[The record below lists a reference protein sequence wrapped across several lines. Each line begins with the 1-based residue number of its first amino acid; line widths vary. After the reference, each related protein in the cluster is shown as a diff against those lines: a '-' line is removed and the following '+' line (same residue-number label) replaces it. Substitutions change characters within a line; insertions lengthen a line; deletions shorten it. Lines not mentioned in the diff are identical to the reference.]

1 MDKAAQNQANN
12 AAESSTAPNTS
23 GSASEADNPADA
35 SVRPETAA
43 SEGAAQNITQSDSA
57 QSENDKP
64 ESAKQGSTAAE
75 ASPAV
80 TSATTSPA
88 EPSPA
93 ASTPAGATA
102 LHVDAMRLDS
112 THSVYSTDLDPDDDY
127 EEVVEE
133 YATTDAPDGTHREER
148 RITRTTHHPRG
159 KQGDPKADPQK
170 AGSQKA
176 GTQKAGTPG
185 GPDGAAEIIDVGEPE
200 THTTTI
206 RTVTRTVT
214 DPPRRAPRTRL
225 FRTLS
230 KYRGEKNLAAWEER
244 SSRPMF
250 VASVLYLLA
259 FAAPIMSTRIQ
270 EPYDAY
276 LNIIQMILWGLFA
289 ADYCIRLYLA
299 PRRLYFITHN
309 LMNLAIVLLPAWRI
323 VSFLAMIHLTTNR
336 QYKRLSELAVKL
348 FGYTAIFIIMFALAI
363 YSVESSEPGAMI
375 RDLPTAYWWTF
386 TTLATVGYGDVYPI
400 TGIGRVIAVVVMLY
414 GVGMVAVATGAL
426 ASWIIEKIGGREE
439 QEYPATKADVD
450 DLRQEIS
457 ELRALLAREYARREA
472 HDYTLREVVDEEGVH
487 PVPSEAEAARR
498 AGFSTASGFSAA
510 GFAAAG
516 FTAPAAPGAA
526 AAASAEATSN
536 AAQGA
541 ARAGEPAD
549 SSASHEVAVRE
560 QEPVALLEETRQTF
574 TIIREKFSLRSRK
587 Q

>member
-12 AAESSTAPNTS
+12 AAESSTVPNTS

-80 TSATTSPA
+80 TSAATSPA
-88 EPSPA
+88 ESSPA

-102 LHVDAMRLDS
+102 LHVDAMRLDNS
-112 THSVYSTDLDPDDDY
+112 RAVYSNDLNPDDDY

-148 RITRTTHHPRG
+148 RITRTTHHPHG
-159 KQGDPKADPQK
+159 KGD
-170 AGSQKA
+170 QKA
-176 GTQKAGTPG
+176 GTQGN
-185 GPDGAAEIIDVGEPE
+185 PDGDAEIIDVGEPE

-270 EPYDAY
+270 EPYDGY

-289 ADYCIRLYLA
+289 ADYCVRLYLA

-323 VSFLAMIHLTTNR
+323 VSFLAMIHLTANR
-336 QYKRLSELAVKL
+336 QYKRLSELGMKL

-472 HDYTLREVVDEEGVH
+472 HDYTLREVVDEDGVH

-498 AGFSTASGFSAA
+498 AGFNSAGFGAASGFSAA

-516 FTAPAAPGAA
+516 FTAPGTAGAPGAPGTPGAA

-536 AAQGA
+536 TAPGA

-549 SSASHEVAVRE
+549 SSTSHEVAVRE

-587 Q
+587 

>member
-23 GSASEADNPADA
+23 GSASEAHNPAGA

-43 SEGAAQNITQSDSA
+43 SEGVAQNITQSDSA

-80 TSATTSPA
+80 TSAATSPA

-112 THSVYSTDLDPDDDY
+112 SRAVYSTDLDPDDDY

-148 RITRTTHHPRG
+148 RITRTTHHPHG
-159 KQGDPKADPQK
+159 KQGDQK
-170 AGSQKA
+170 GSQ
-176 GTQKAGTPG
+176 GSS
-185 GPDGAAEIIDVGEPE
+185 DGAPEIIDAGEPE

-244 SSRPMF
+244 SSTPMF

-472 HDYTLREVVDEEGVH
+472 HDYTLREVVDEDGVH
-487 PVPSEAEAARR
+487 PVPSEAEAARHTGFGT
-498 AGFSTASGFSAA
+498 AGFSAT
-510 GFAAAG
+510 GFAA
-516 FTAPAAPGAA
+516 PS
-526 AAASAEATSN
+526 ASADAPN
-536 AAQGA
+536 AVPT
-541 ARAGEPAD
+541 EESAD

>member
-1 MDKAAQNQANN
+1 MDKAAQNQAENTVKN
-12 AAESSTAPNTS
+12 GTAPNTS
-23 GSASEADNPADA
+23 EGNTSGNISGDNPAGA
-35 SVRPETAA
+35 SVRPETTASETAPAAA
-43 SEGAAQNITQSDSA
+43 S
-57 QSENDKP
+57 P
-64 ESAKQGSTAAE
+64 AE
-75 ASPAV
+75 AS
-80 TSATTSPA
+80 SAAASPA
-88 EPSPA
+88 ES
-93 ASTPAGATA
+93 TA
-102 LHVDAMRLDS
+102 LHVDAVQIDSARLDS

-148 RITRTTHHPRG
+148 RITRTTHHPHG
-159 KQGDPKADPQK
+159 KGDQK
-170 AGSQKA
+170 AGSQKT
-176 GTQKAGTPG
+176 GTQGN
-185 GPDGAAEIIDVGEPE
+185 PDGAAEIIDVGEPE

-270 EPYDAY
+270 EPYDGY

-323 VSFLAMIHLTTNR
+323 VSFLAMIYMTANR
-336 QYKRLSELAVKL
+336 QYKRLSELAMKL

-363 YSVESSEPGAMI
+363 YSVESSESGAMI

-386 TTLATVGYGDVYPI
+386 TTLATVGYGDVYPV

-472 HDYTLREVVDEEGVH
+472 HDYTLREVVDEDGVH

-498 AGFSTASGFSAA
+498 TGFGATGFSAA

-516 FTAPAAPGAA
+516 FTAPGAAEPASAAPAA
-526 AAASAEATSN
+526 SAAASNTVP
-536 AAQGA
+536 GA

>member
-1 MDKAAQNQANN
+1 MDKVEQNQAENTVKN
-12 AAESSTAPNTS
+12 GTAPNTS
-23 GSASEADNPADA
+23 AGNTLGNISGNSPAGA
-35 SVRPETAA
+35 SVRPETTASGTTASETAPAAA
-43 SEGAAQNITQSDSA
+43 SPAAAS
-57 QSENDKP
+57 P
-64 ESAKQGSTAAE
+64 AE
-75 ASPAV
+75 ASPA
-80 TSATTSPA
+80 AASPA
-88 EPSPA
+88 ES
-93 ASTPAGATA
+93 TA
-102 LHVDAMRLDS
+102 LHVDAVQIDSARLDNS
-112 THSVYSTDLDPDDDY
+112 HAVYSTDLDPDDDY

-159 KQGDPKADPQK
+159 KQGDPKVDP
-170 AGSQKA
+170 QKA
-176 GTQKAGTPG
+176 GTQKAGSQKASTQG
-185 GPDGAAEIIDVGEPE
+185 NPDGSAEIIDAGEPE

-230 KYRGEKNLAAWEER
+230 KYRGEKNLAEWEER
-244 SSRPMF
+244 SSTPMF

-270 EPYDAY
+270 EPYDGY

-386 TTLATVGYGDVYPI
+386 TTLATVGYGDVYPV

-472 HDYTLREVVDEEGVH
+472 HDYTLREVVDEDGVH
-487 PVPSEAEAARR
+487 PIPSEAEAARR
-498 AGFSTASGFSAA
+498 AGFG
-510 GFAAAG
+510 AAG
-516 FTAPAAPGAA
+516 FTAPGAA
-526 AAASAEATSN
+526 EPASAAAQKASAEATSN
-536 AAQGA
+536 TAPGA
-541 ARAGEPAD
+541 APSAVQAGEPAD
-549 SSASHEVAVRE
+549 SSTSHEVVVRE
-560 QEPVALLEETRQTF
+560 QEPIALLEETRQTF
-574 TIIREKFSLRSRK
+574 TIIREKFALRSRK
-587 Q
+587 

>member
-23 GSASEADNPADA
+23 GSASEADNPAGA

-43 SEGAAQNITQSDSA
+43 SEGVAQNITQSDSA

-80 TSATTSPA
+80 TSAATSPA

-112 THSVYSTDLDPDDDY
+112 SRAVYSTDLDPDDDY

-148 RITRTTHHPRG
+148 RITRTTHHPHG
-159 KQGDPKADPQK
+159 KQGDQK
-170 AGSQKA
+170 GSQ
-176 GTQKAGTPG
+176 GSS
-185 GPDGAAEIIDVGEPE
+185 DGAPEIIDAGEPE

-244 SSRPMF
+244 SSTPMF

-323 VSFLAMIHLTTNR
+323 VSFLSMIYMTANR

-472 HDYTLREVVDEEGVH
+472 HDYTLREVVDEDGVH
-487 PVPSEAEAARR
+487 PVPSEAEAARHTGFGT
-498 AGFSTASGFSAA
+498 AGFSAT
-510 GFAAAG
+510 GFAA
-516 FTAPAAPGAA
+516 PS
-526 AAASAEATSN
+526 ASADAPN
-536 AAQGA
+536 AVPT
-541 ARAGEPAD
+541 EESAD

>member
-1 MDKAAQNQANN
+1 MDKAEQNQAEN
-12 AAESSTAPNTS
+12 AVKNGTAPNTS
-23 GSASEADNPADA
+23 AGNTSGNISGNSPAGA

-43 SEGAAQNITQSDSA
+43 SEPAAS
-57 QSENDKP
+57 K
-64 ESAKQGSTAAE
+64 TAPAE
-75 ASPAV
+75 ASPA
-80 TSATTSPA
+80 AAGPAEANPAATSPA
-88 EPSPA
+88 A
-93 ASTPAGATA
+93 ASSAAASSAESTA
-102 LHVDAMRLDS
+102 LHVDAVQIDSARLDS
-112 THSVYSTDLDPDDDY
+112 AHSVYSTDLDPDDDY

-159 KQGDPKADPQK
+159 KGDPKAGAPK
-170 AGSQKA
+170 TGSQKA
-176 GTQKAGTPG
+176 GTQDN
-185 GPDGAAEIIDVGEPE
+185 PDGAAEIIDAGEPE

-244 SSRPMF
+244 SSTPMF

-270 EPYDAY
+270 EPYDGY

-386 TTLATVGYGDVYPI
+386 TTLATVGYGDVYPV

-472 HDYTLREVVDEEGVH
+472 HDYTLREVVDEDGVH
-487 PVPSEAEAARR
+487 PIPSEAEAARR
-498 AGFSTASGFSAA
+498 ADFG
-510 GFAAAG
+510 AAG
-516 FTAPAAPGAA
+516 FTAPGAA
-526 AAASAEATSN
+526 EPASAAASNTAP
-536 AAQGA
+536 GA

-549 SSASHEVAVRE
+549 SSTSHEVVVRE
-560 QEPVALLEETRQTF
+560 QEPIALLEETRQTF
-574 TIIREKFSLRSRK
+574 TIIREKFALRSRK

>member
-1 MDKAAQNQANN
+1 MDKAEQNQANN
-12 AAESSTAPNTS
+12 TAENNTTPKKSAESAPT
-23 GSASEADNPADA
+23 GGA
-35 SVRPETAA
+35 SVRPEAAA
-43 SEGAAQNITQSDSA
+43 SETPAQNSA
-57 QSENDKP
+57 QQDST
-64 ESAKQGSTAAE
+64 KQGSAAAE
-75 ASPAV
+75 
-80 TSATTSPA
+80 TT
-88 EPSPA
+88 PA

-112 THSVYSTDLDPDDDY
+112 SRAVYSTDLDPDDDY

-148 RITRTTHHPRG
+148 RITRTTHHPHG
-159 KQGDPKADPQK
+159 KQGDQK
-170 AGSQKA
+170 GSQ
-176 GTQKAGTPG
+176 GSS
-185 GPDGAAEIIDVGEPE
+185 DGAPEIIDAGEPE

-244 SSRPMF
+244 SSTPMF

-472 HDYTLREVVDEEGVH
+472 HDYTLREVVDEDGVH

-498 AGFSTASGFSAA
+498 AGFSAGGFGVTGFSAA
-510 GFAAAG
+510 GFAAPGASAD
-516 FTAPAAPGAA
+516 APNAAPTEE
-526 AAASAEATSN
+526 S
-536 AAQGA
+536 
-541 ARAGEPAD
+541 AD
-549 SSASHEVAVRE
+549 SSTPHEVAVRE

>member
-1 MDKAAQNQANN
+1 MDKAEQNQAENTVKN
-12 AAESSTAPNTS
+12 GTAPNASAGNTAGNTS
-23 GSASEADNPADA
+23 DNTSRNTP
-35 SVRPETAA
+35 SNTAA
-43 SEGAAQNITQSDSA
+43 N
-57 QSENDKP
+57 
-64 ESAKQGSTAAE
+64 
-75 ASPAV
+75 SPV
-80 TSATTSPA
+80 NSPA
-88 EPSPA
+88 ESASAEA
-93 ASTPAGATA
+93 AAPGMEAVQ
-102 LHVDAMRLDS
+102 VDAVQIDSAHLDS
-112 THSVYSTDLDPDDDY
+112 THSVYSTDLGPDDDY

-148 RITRTTHHPRG
+148 RITRTTHHPHG
-159 KQGDPKADPQK
+159 KGDPKA
-170 AGSQKA
+170 
-176 GTQKAGTPG
+176 GTQGN
-185 GPDGAAEIIDVGEPE
+185 PDGAAEIIDAGEPE

-270 EPYDAY
+270 EPYDGY
-276 LNIIQMILWGLFA
+276 LNIIQLILWGLFA

-450 DLRQEIS
+450 DLHQEIS

-472 HDYTLREVVDEEGVH
+472 RDYTLREVVDEDGVH

-516 FTAPAAPGAA
+516 FTAPGAPGTSGAT

-536 AAQGA
+536 TAQGA

-549 SSASHEVAVRE
+549 SSTSHEVAVRE
-560 QEPVALLEETRQTF
+560 QEPVALLEETR
-574 TIIREKFSLRSRK
+574 
-587 Q
+587 

>member
-1 MDKAAQNQANN
+1 MDKAEQNQAENTVKN
-12 AAESSTAPNTS
+12 GTAPNTS
-23 GSASEADNPADA
+23 AGNTSGNNAAGA
-35 SVRPETAA
+35 SVRPETTASGTTASETAPAAA
-43 SEGAAQNITQSDSA
+43 S
-57 QSENDKP
+57 P
-64 ESAKQGSTAAE
+64 AE
-75 ASPAV
+75 ASPAEAS
-80 TSATTSPA
+80 SATASPA
-88 EPSPA
+88 EP
-93 ASTPAGATA
+93 TA
-102 LHVDAMRLDS
+102 LHVDAVQIDSARLDS
-112 THSVYSTDLDPDDDY
+112 AHAVYSTDLDPDDDY

-159 KQGDPKADPQK
+159 KGDQK
-170 AGSQKA
+170 TGAPNAGALKTGARKTGSPKA
-176 GTQKAGTPG
+176 GTQGN
-185 GPDGAAEIIDVGEPE
+185 PDDAAEIIDAGEPE

-230 KYRGEKNLAAWEER
+230 KYRGEKNLAEWEER
-244 SSRPMF
+244 SSTPMF

-270 EPYDAY
+270 EPYDGY

-363 YSVESSEPGAMI
+363 YSVESSEQGAMI

-487 PVPSEAEAARR
+487 PVPSEAEAAR
-498 AGFSTASGFSAA
+498 ST
-510 GFAAAG
+510 GFAATESGSATSTG
-516 FTAPAAPGAA
+516 ASRAARDDDSGE
-526 AAASAEATSN
+526 ASA
-536 AAQGA
+536 
-541 ARAGEPAD
+541 
-549 SSASHEVAVRE
+549 SSTSHEVAVRE

-574 TIIREKFSLRSRK
+574 TSIREKFSLRSRK

>member
-1 MDKAAQNQANN
+1 MDKAEQNQAENTVKN
-12 AAESSTAPNTS
+12 GTAPNTS
-23 GSASEADNPADA
+23 AGNSPANSAVGA
-35 SVRPETAA
+35 SARPETTA
-43 SEGAAQNITQSDSA
+43 SE
-57 QSENDKP
+57 
-64 ESAKQGSTAAE
+64 TAPAE
-75 ASPAV
+75 ASPAEA
-80 TSATTSPA
+80 SPAAASPA
-88 EPSPA
+88 E
-93 ASTPAGATA
+93 ATA
-102 LHVDAMRLDS
+102 LHVDAVQIDSARLDS
-112 THSVYSTDLDPDDDY
+112 AHSVYSTDLDPDDDY

-159 KQGDPKADPQK
+159 KGDQK
-170 AGSQKA
+170 AGTPNTGAPKMGTPKTGSQKA
-176 GTQKAGTPG
+176 GTQGN
-185 GPDGAAEIIDVGEPE
+185 PDDTAEIIDAIIDSGEPE

-244 SSRPMF
+244 SSTPMF

-270 EPYDAY
+270 EPYDGY

-323 VSFLAMIHLTTNR
+323 VSFLAMIHLTANR

-386 TTLATVGYGDVYPI
+386 TTLATVGYGDVYPV

-472 HDYTLREVVDEEGVH
+472 HDYTLREVVDEDGVH
-487 PVPSEAEAARR
+487 PIPSEAEAARR
-498 AGFSTASGFSAA
+498 AGFGAAEPASAA
-510 GFAAAG
+510 ASN
-516 FTAPAAPGAA
+516 TAPGAA
-526 AAASAEATSN
+526 PSAV
-536 AAQGA
+536 Q
-541 ARAGEPAD
+541 AGEPAD
-549 SSASHEVAVRE
+549 SSTSHEVAVRE
-560 QEPVALLEETRQTF
+560 QEPIALLEETRQTF
-574 TIIREKFSLRSRK
+574 TIIREKFALRSRK
-587 Q
+587 

>member
-1 MDKAAQNQANN
+1 MDKAEQNQAENTVKN
-12 AAESSTAPNTS
+12 GTAPNTS
-23 GSASEADNPADA
+23 EGNTSGNISGDNPAGA
-35 SVRPETAA
+35 SVRPETTASETAPAAA
-43 SEGAAQNITQSDSA
+43 S
-57 QSENDKP
+57 P
-64 ESAKQGSTAAE
+64 AE
-75 ASPAV
+75 AS
-80 TSATTSPA
+80 SAAASPA
-88 EPSPA
+88 ES
-93 ASTPAGATA
+93 TA
-102 LHVDAMRLDS
+102 LHVDAVQIDSARLDS

-148 RITRTTHHPRG
+148 RITRTTHHPHG
-159 KQGDPKADPQK
+159 KGD
-170 AGSQKA
+170 QKA
-176 GTQKAGTPG
+176 GTQKAGSPG

-230 KYRGEKNLAAWEER
+230 KYRGEKTLAAWEER
-244 SSRPMF
+244 SSTPMF

-276 LNIIQMILWGLFA
+276 LNIIQLILWGLFA

-472 HDYTLREVVDEEGVH
+472 RDYTLREVVDEDGVH

-498 AGFSTASGFSAA
+498 DGFGTAGFSAT

-516 FTAPAAPGAA
+516 FTAPGTSGAA

-536 AAQGA
+536 TVQGA

-587 Q
+587 

>member
-1 MDKAAQNQANN
+1 MEKAEQNQAENTVKN
-12 AAESSTAPNTS
+12 GTEPNTS
-23 GSASEADNPADA
+23 AGNAVKAGYTQSAPAESGAAKTGPAKTSATKTNAGVASPADA
-35 SVRPETAA
+35 SP
-43 SEGAAQNITQSDSA
+43 
-57 QSENDKP
+57 
-64 ESAKQGSTAAE
+64 AE
-75 ASPAV
+75 AN
-80 TSATTSPA
+80 
-88 EPSPA
+88 PA
-93 ASTPAGATA
+93 ADNSVADTVQ
-102 LHVDAMRLDS
+102 VDAMRLDS
-112 THSVYSTDLDPDDDY
+112 AHAVYSTDLDPDDDY

-133 YATTDAPDGTHREER
+133 YATTDEPDGTHREER

-159 KQGDPKADPQK
+159 KGDQK
-170 AGSQKA
+170 AGAQGS
-176 GTQKAGTPG
+176 
-185 GPDGAAEIIDVGEPE
+185 PDGAAEMIDAIIDAGEPE

-244 SSRPMF
+244 TSKPMF

-270 EPYDAY
+270 EPYDGY

-386 TTLATVGYGDVYPI
+386 TTLATVGYGDVYPV

-472 HDYTLREVVDEEGVH
+472 HDYTLREVVDEDGVH
-487 PVPSEAEAARR
+487 PVPSEAEAAHR
-498 AGFSTASGFSAA
+498 AGFSS
-510 GFAAAG
+510 AG
-516 FTAPAAPGAA
+516 FTAPGAAGAATSAAASDGAPGAA
-526 AAASAEATSN
+526 
-536 AAQGA
+536 Q
-541 ARAGEPAD
+541 AGEPAD
-549 SSASHEVAVRE
+549 SATSHEVVVRE

-574 TIIREKFSLRSRK
+574 TIIREKFALRSRK
-587 Q
+587 

>member
-1 MDKAAQNQANN
+1 MDKAEQNQADNTAAN
-12 AAESSTAPNTS
+12 STTPNKSSSPTGDTSVHAESAASET
-23 GSASEADNPADA
+23 SASEA
-35 SVRPETAA
+35 AA
-43 SEGAAQNITQSDSA
+43 ENAVKAGYTQSA
-57 QSENDKP
+57 PAET
-64 ESAKQGSTAAE
+64 STGVASHSE
-75 ASPAV
+75 ASPA
-80 TSATTSPA
+80 
-88 EPSPA
+88 A
-93 ASTPAGATA
+93 ANTVQ
-102 LHVDAMRLDS
+102 VDAMRLDS
-112 THSVYSTDLDPDDDY
+112 SRAVYSTDLDPDDDY

-159 KQGDPKADPQK
+159 KQGDQK
-170 AGSQKA
+170 
-176 GTQKAGTPG
+176 GTQGS
-185 GPDGAAEIIDVGEPE
+185 PDGAPEIIDAGEPE

-230 KYRGEKNLAAWEER
+230 KYRGEKNLAEWEDR
-244 SSRPMF
+244 TSTPMF

-270 EPYDAY
+270 EPYDGY
-276 LNIIQMILWGLFA
+276 LNIIQLILWGLFA
-289 ADYCIRLYLA
+289 ADYCVRLYLA

-323 VSFLAMIHLTTNR
+323 VSFLAMIHLTANR
-336 QYKRLSELAVKL
+336 QYKRLSELGMKL
-348 FGYTAIFIIMFALAI
+348 FGYTAIFIIMFALSI

-375 RDLPTAYWWTF
+375 RDLPTAYWWMF
-386 TTLATVGYGDVYPI
+386 TTLATVGYGDVYPV
-400 TGIGRVIAVVVMLY
+400 TGIGRVIAVIVMLY
-414 GVGMVAVATGAL
+414 GGGLVAVATGAL
-426 ASWIIEKIGGREE
+426 ASWIIEKFGGREE

-472 HDYTLREVVDEEGVH
+472 RDYTLREVVDEDGVH
-487 PVPSEAEAARR
+487 PVPSDAEAARR
-498 AGFSTASGFSAA
+498 AGFS
-510 GFAAAG
+510 AAAG
-516 FTAPAAPGAA
+516 FTAPGTPGAPGAA
-526 AAASAEATSN
+526 AAASAEATPN
-536 AAQGA
+536 TAPGA

>member
-1 MDKAAQNQANN
+1 MDKAAQNQAENTVKN
-12 AAESSTAPNTS
+12 GTAPNTS
-23 GSASEADNPADA
+23 EGNTSGNISGDNPAGA
-35 SVRPETAA
+35 SVRPETTA
-43 SEGAAQNITQSDSA
+43 SETAPAA
-57 QSENDKP
+57 
-64 ESAKQGSTAAE
+64 
-75 ASPAV
+75 ASPAE
-80 TSATTSPA
+80 S
-88 EPSPA
+88 
-93 ASTPAGATA
+93 TA
-102 LHVDAMRLDS
+102 LHVDAVQIDSARLDS
-112 THSVYSTDLDPDDDY
+112 THAVYSTDLDPDDDY

-148 RITRTTHHPRG
+148 RITRTTHHPHG
-159 KQGDPKADPQK
+159 KGD
-170 AGSQKA
+170 QKA
-176 GTQKAGTPG
+176 GTQKAGSPG
-185 GPDGAAEIIDVGEPE
+185 GPDGDAEIIDAGEPE

-270 EPYDAY
+270 EPYDGY
-276 LNIIQMILWGLFA
+276 LNILQLILWGLFA

-323 VSFLAMIHLTTNR
+323 VSFLAMIYMTANR

-375 RDLPTAYWWTF
+375 RDLPTAYWWMF

-472 HDYTLREVVDEEGVH
+472 HDYTLREVVDEDGVH

-498 AGFSTASGFSAA
+498 TGFGTAGFSAT

-516 FTAPAAPGAA
+516 FTAPGTAGAPGAPGTPGAA

-536 AAQGA
+536 TAQGA

-587 Q
+587 

>member
-1 MDKAAQNQANN
+1 MDKAAQNQAENTVKN
-12 AAESSTAPNTS
+12 GTAPNTS
-23 GSASEADNPADA
+23 EGNTSGNISGDNPAGA
-35 SVRPETAA
+35 SVRPETTASETAPAAA
-43 SEGAAQNITQSDSA
+43 S
-57 QSENDKP
+57 P
-64 ESAKQGSTAAE
+64 AE
-75 ASPAV
+75 AS
-80 TSATTSPA
+80 SAAASPA
-88 EPSPA
+88 ES
-93 ASTPAGATA
+93 TA
-102 LHVDAMRLDS
+102 LHVDAVQIDSARLDS

-148 RITRTTHHPRG
+148 RITRTTHHPHG
-159 KQGDPKADPQK
+159 KQGD
-170 AGSQKA
+170 QKA
-176 GTQKAGTPG
+176 GTQSN
-185 GPDGAAEIIDVGEPE
+185 PDGAAEIIDAGEPE

-270 EPYDAY
+270 EPYDGY
-276 LNIIQMILWGLFA
+276 LNILQLILWGLFA

-323 VSFLAMIHLTTNR
+323 VSFLAMIYMTANR

-472 HDYTLREVVDEEGVH
+472 HDYTLREVVDEDGVH
-487 PVPSEAEAARR
+487 PIPSEAEAARR
-498 AGFSTASGFSAA
+498 TGFGTAGFSAT

-541 ARAGEPAD
+541 ARAGEPAE

>member
-1 MDKAAQNQANN
+1 MDKAEQNQAENTVKN
-12 AAESSTAPNTS
+12 GTAPNTS
-23 GSASEADNPADA
+23 EGNTSGNISGDNPAGA
-35 SVRPETAA
+35 SVRPETTASETAPAAA
-43 SEGAAQNITQSDSA
+43 S
-57 QSENDKP
+57 P
-64 ESAKQGSTAAE
+64 AE
-75 ASPAV
+75 AS
-80 TSATTSPA
+80 SAAASPA
-88 EPSPA
+88 ES
-93 ASTPAGATA
+93 TA
-102 LHVDAMRLDS
+102 LHVDAVQIDSARLDS

-148 RITRTTHHPRG
+148 RITRTTHHPHG
-159 KQGDPKADPQK
+159 KGDPKA
-170 AGSQKA
+170 
-176 GTQKAGTPG
+176 GTRKAGTPG

-270 EPYDAY
+270 EPYDGY
-276 LNIIQMILWGLFA
+276 LNILQLILWGLFA

-323 VSFLAMIHLTTNR
+323 VSFLAMIYMTANR

-386 TTLATVGYGDVYPI
+386 TTLATVGYGDVYPV

-472 HDYTLREVVDEEGVH
+472 HDYTLREVVDEDGVH

-498 AGFSTASGFSAA
+498 TGFNSAGFTAAASGFSAA

-516 FTAPAAPGAA
+516 FTAPGAAGTPGVA

-536 AAQGA
+536 TAPGA

-549 SSASHEVAVRE
+549 SSVSHEVAVRE

>member
-1 MDKAAQNQANN
+1 MDKVEQNQAENTVKN
-12 AAESSTAPNTS
+12 GTAPNTS
-23 GSASEADNPADA
+23 AGNISGNSPAGA
-35 SVRPETAA
+35 SVRPETTA
-43 SEGAAQNITQSDSA
+43 SG
-57 QSENDKP
+57 
-64 ESAKQGSTAAE
+64 TAPAE
-75 ASPAV
+75 ASPA
-80 TSATTSPA
+80 AASPA
-88 EPSPA
+88 E
-93 ASTPAGATA
+93 ATA
-102 LHVDAMRLDS
+102 LHVDAVQIDSARLDS
-112 THSVYSTDLDPDDDY
+112 AHSVYSTDLDPDDDY

-159 KQGDPKADPQK
+159 KSDQK
-170 AGSQKA
+170 AGTPNTGSQKA
-176 GTQKAGTPG
+176 GTQGN
-185 GPDGAAEIIDVGEPE
+185 PDDAAEMIDAGEPE

-244 SSRPMF
+244 SSTPMF

-270 EPYDAY
+270 EPYDGY

-472 HDYTLREVVDEEGVH
+472 HDYTLREVVDEDGVH

-498 AGFSTASGFSAA
+498 AGFS
-510 GFAAAG
+510 AAG
-516 FTAPAAPGAA
+516 FTAPGAA
-526 AAASAEATSN
+526 EPASAAAQKASAEATSN
-536 AAQGA
+536 TAPSAAPGTAQ
-541 ARAGEPAD
+541 AGEPAD
-549 SSASHEVAVRE
+549 SSTSHEVVVRE

-574 TIIREKFSLRSRK
+574 TIIREKFALRSRK
-587 Q
+587 

>member
-1 MDKAAQNQANN
+1 MDKAEQNQTDNTVKN
-12 AAESSTAPNTS
+12 GTAPNTS
-23 GSASEADNPADA
+23 GNTSGNIPGNSPVGASARPETVASETTASEAAAENTTKAGYTQSAPAESSA
-35 SVRPETAA
+35 AKTSAAA
-43 SEGAAQNITQSDSA
+43 S
-57 QSENDKP
+57 
-64 ESAKQGSTAAE
+64 
-75 ASPAV
+75 
-80 TSATTSPA
+80 SPA
-88 EPSPA
+88 E
-93 ASTPAGATA
+93 ATA
-102 LHVDAMRLDS
+102 PGMEAVQVDAVQIDSARLDS

-159 KQGDPKADPQK
+159 KGD
-170 AGSQKA
+170 
-176 GTQKAGTPG
+176 QKAGTPNTG
-185 GPDGAAEIIDVGEPE
+185 SPKAGTQGNPDDAAEIIDAGEPE

-244 SSRPMF
+244 SSTPMF

-323 VSFLAMIHLTTNR
+323 VSFLSMIYMTANR

-348 FGYTAIFIIMFALAI
+348 FGYTAIFIIMFALSI

-375 RDLPTAYWWTF
+375 RDLPTAYWWMF
-386 TTLATVGYGDVYPI
+386 TTLATVGYGDVYPV
-400 TGIGRVIAVVVMLY
+400 TGIGRVIAVIVMLY
-414 GVGMVAVATGAL
+414 GGGLVAVATGAL
-426 ASWIIEKIGGREE
+426 ASWIIEKFGGREE

-472 HDYTLREVVDEEGVH
+472 HDCRLREVVDEEGVH

-498 AGFSTASGFSAA
+498 AGFGTAGFSAT
-510 GFAAAG
+510 GF
-516 FTAPAAPGAA
+516 AAPGA
-526 AAASAEATSN
+526 SADAPN
-536 AAQGA
+536 AAPA
-541 ARAGEPAD
+541 EEPGEP
-549 SSASHEVAVRE
+549 STSHEVAVRE

>member
-1 MDKAAQNQANN
+1 MDKAEQNQAENTVKN
-12 AAESSTAPNTS
+12 GTAPNASAGNISGNTVGNTS
-23 GSASEADNPADA
+23 GNTSRNIPGD
-35 SVRPETAA
+35 TAA
-43 SEGAAQNITQSDSA
+43 S
-57 QSENDKP
+57 
-64 ESAKQGSTAAE
+64 
-75 ASPAV
+75 
-80 TSATTSPA
+80 SPA
-88 EPSPA
+88 ESASVEA
-93 ASTPAGATA
+93 AAPGMEAVQ
-102 LHVDAMRLDS
+102 VDAVQIDSARLDS

-159 KQGDPKADPQK
+159 KQGDQK
-170 AGSQKA
+170 
-176 GTQKAGTPG
+176 GTQGS
-185 GPDGAAEIIDVGEPE
+185 PDGAPEIIDAGEPE

-472 HDYTLREVVDEEGVH
+472 RDYTLREVVDEDGVH
-487 PVPSEAEAARR
+487 PVPSDAEAARR
-498 AGFSTASGFSAA
+498 AGFSAGGFGVTGFSAA
-510 GFAAAG
+510 GFAAPGASAD
-516 FTAPAAPGAA
+516 APNAAPTEE
-526 AAASAEATSN
+526 SAE
-536 AAQGA
+536 
-541 ARAGEPAD
+541 

>member
-1 MDKAAQNQANN
+1 MDKAEQNQAENTVKN
-12 AAESSTAPNTS
+12 GTTPNTS
-23 GSASEADNPADA
+23 EGNTSGNISGDNPAGA
-35 SVRPETAA
+35 SVRPETTASETAPAAA
-43 SEGAAQNITQSDSA
+43 S
-57 QSENDKP
+57 P
-64 ESAKQGSTAAE
+64 AE
-75 ASPAV
+75 AS
-80 TSATTSPA
+80 SAAASPA
-88 EPSPA
+88 ES
-93 ASTPAGATA
+93 TA
-102 LHVDAMRLDS
+102 LHVDAVQIDSARLDS
-112 THSVYSTDLDPDDDY
+112 THSVYSTDLNPDDDY

-148 RITRTTHHPRG
+148 RITRTTHHPHG
-159 KQGDPKADPQK
+159 KGD
-170 AGSQKA
+170 QKA
-176 GTQKAGTPG
+176 GTQKAGTQG
-185 GPDGAAEIIDVGEPE
+185 NPDSAAEIIDAGEPE

-270 EPYDAY
+270 EPYDGY
-276 LNIIQMILWGLFA
+276 LNILQLILWGLFA

-450 DLRQEIS
+450 DLHQEIS

-472 HDYTLREVVDEEGVH
+472 RDYTLREVVDEDGVH

-498 AGFSTASGFSAA
+498 AGFSAA

-516 FTAPAAPGAA
+516 FTAPGAAEPASAAP
-526 AAASAEATSN
+526 AASAEATSN
-536 AAQGA
+536 TAPGA

-549 SSASHEVAVRE
+549 SSTSHEVAVRE

-587 Q
+587 

>member
-1 MDKAAQNQANN
+1 MDKAEQNQAENTVKN
-12 AAESSTAPNTS
+12 GTAPNTS
-23 GSASEADNPADA
+23 AGNSSAGA
-35 SVRPETAA
+35 SVRPETTASGPAVSETAPAA
-43 SEGAAQNITQSDSA
+43 
-57 QSENDKP
+57 
-64 ESAKQGSTAAE
+64 
-75 ASPAV
+75 ASPAE
-80 TSATTSPA
+80 TNPA
-88 EPSPA
+88 EP
-93 ASTPAGATA
+93 TA
-102 LHVDAMRLDS
+102 LHVDAVQIDSARLDS
-112 THSVYSTDLDPDDDY
+112 AHAVYSTDLDPDDDY

-133 YATTDAPDGTHREER
+133 YATTDEPDGTHREER

-159 KQGDPKADPQK
+159 KGDQKAD
-170 AGSQKA
+170 SQ
-176 GTQKAGTPG
+176 GN
-185 GPDGAAEIIDVGEPE
+185 PDDAAEMIDAGEPE

-230 KYRGEKNLAAWEER
+230 KYRGEKNLAEWEER
-244 SSRPMF
+244 SSTPMF

-270 EPYDAY
+270 EPYDGY

-386 TTLATVGYGDVYPI
+386 TTLATVGYGDVYPV

-472 HDYTLREVVDEEGVH
+472 HDYTLREVVDEDGVH
-487 PVPSEAEAARR
+487 PIPSEAEAARR
-498 AGFSTASGFSAA
+498 AGFGAPSFGAAEPASAA
-510 GFAAAG
+510 
-516 FTAPAAPGAA
+516 TSNTAPGAA
-526 AAASAEATSN
+526 RT
-536 AAQGA
+536 
-541 ARAGEPAD
+541 GEPAD
-549 SSASHEVAVRE
+549 SSTSHEVAVRE
-560 QEPVALLEETRQTF
+560 QEPIALLEETRQTF
-574 TIIREKFSLRSRK
+574 TIIREKFALRSRK
-587 Q
+587 

>member
-1 MDKAAQNQANN
+1 MDKAEQNQAENTVEN
-12 AAESSTAPNTS
+12 GTAPNTS
-23 GSASEADNPADA
+23 AGNTGNISGNNPAGASVHPETTASE
-35 SVRPETAA
+35 TAT
-43 SEGAAQNITQSDSA
+43 SEAAAENAAKAGYTQSA
-57 QSENDKP
+57 
-64 ESAKQGSTAAE
+64 
-75 ASPAV
+75 
-80 TSATTSPA
+80 PA
-88 EPSPA
+88 EPSAAKTDTAKTSTAASSPA
-93 ASTPAGATA
+93 AASPAESTA
-102 LHVDAMRLDS
+102 LHVDAVQIDSARLDS

-148 RITRTTHHPRG
+148 RITRTTHHPHG
-159 KQGDPKADPQK
+159 KGD
-170 AGSQKA
+170 QKA
-176 GTQKAGTPG
+176 GTQKAGSPG
-185 GPDGAAEIIDVGEPE
+185 GPDGDAEIIDAGEPE

-244 SSRPMF
+244 SSTPMF

-270 EPYDAY
+270 EPYDGY
-276 LNIIQMILWGLFA
+276 LNILQLILWGLFA

-323 VSFLAMIHLTTNR
+323 VSFLAMIYMTANR

-375 RDLPTAYWWTF
+375 RDLPTAYWWMF
-386 TTLATVGYGDVYPI
+386 TTLATVGYGDVYPV
-400 TGIGRVIAVVVMLY
+400 TGIGRVIAVIVMLY
-414 GVGMVAVATGAL
+414 GGGLVAVATGAL
-426 ASWIIEKIGGREE
+426 ASWIIEKFGGREE

-472 HDYTLREVVDEEGVH
+472 RDYTLREVVDEDGVH

-498 AGFSTASGFSAA
+498 AGFSAGGFGVTGFSAA
-510 GFAAAG
+510 GFAAPGASAD
-516 FTAPAAPGAA
+516 APNAAPTEE
-526 AAASAEATSN
+526 SAE
-536 AAQGA
+536 
-541 ARAGEPAD
+541 
-549 SSASHEVAVRE
+549 SSTSHEVAVRE

-587 Q
+587 

>member
-1 MDKAAQNQANN
+1 M
-12 AAESSTAPNTS
+12 
-23 GSASEADNPADA
+23 
-35 SVRPETAA
+35 RPETTASETAPAAA
-43 SEGAAQNITQSDSA
+43 S
-57 QSENDKP
+57 P
-64 ESAKQGSTAAE
+64 AE
-75 ASPAV
+75 AS
-80 TSATTSPA
+80 SAAASPA
-88 EPSPA
+88 ES
-93 ASTPAGATA
+93 TA
-102 LHVDAMRLDS
+102 LHVDAVQIDSARLDS
-112 THSVYSTDLDPDDDY
+112 SRAVYSTDLDPDDDY

-148 RITRTTHHPRG
+148 RITRTTHHPHG
-159 KQGDPKADPQK
+159 KQGDQK
-170 AGSQKA
+170 GSQ
-176 GTQKAGTPG
+176 GSS
-185 GPDGAAEIIDVGEPE
+185 DGAPEIIDAGEPE

-270 EPYDAY
+270 EPYDGY
-276 LNIIQMILWGLFA
+276 LNILQLILWGLFA

-336 QYKRLSELAVKL
+336 QYKRLSELGVKL

-472 HDYTLREVVDEEGVH
+472 HDYTLREVVDEDGVH

-498 AGFSTASGFSAA
+498 TGFGTAGFSAT
-510 GFAAAG
+510 GFAAVG
-516 FTAPAAPGAA
+516 FTAPGAPGTSGAA

-536 AAQGA
+536 TAPGA

-549 SSASHEVAVRE
+549 SSTSHEVAVRE

>member
-1 MDKAAQNQANN
+1 MDKAEQNQAENTVKN
-12 AAESSTAPNTS
+12 GTAPNTS
-23 GSASEADNPADA
+23 AGNTSGNTSENSPAGA
-35 SVRPETAA
+35 SVRPETTA
-43 SEGAAQNITQSDSA
+43 SETAPAAA
-57 QSENDKP
+57 GP
-64 ESAKQGSTAAE
+64 AE
-75 ASPAV
+75 ASPAE
-80 TSATTSPA
+80 ATDPRIG
-88 EPSPA
+88 A
-93 ASTPAGATA
+93 AQ
-102 LHVDAMRLDS
+102 VDAVQIDSARLDS
-112 THSVYSTDLDPDDDY
+112 AHSVYSTDLDPDDDY

-159 KQGDPKADPQK
+159 KGAPNAGAPKTGARKTD
-170 AGSQKA
+170 SQKA
-176 GTQKAGTPG
+176 GTQGN
-185 GPDGAAEIIDVGEPE
+185 PDDAAEIIDAGEPE

-214 DPPRRAPRTRL
+214 DPPHRAPRTRL

-244 SSRPMF
+244 SSTPMF

-270 EPYDAY
+270 EPYDGY

-323 VSFLAMIHLTTNR
+323 VSFLAMIHMTTNR

-386 TTLATVGYGDVYPI
+386 TTLATVGYGDVYPV

-472 HDYTLREVVDEEGVH
+472 HDYTLREVVDEDGVH

-498 AGFSTASGFSAA
+498 AGFG
-510 GFAAAG
+510 AAG
-516 FTAPAAPGAA
+516 FTAPGAAEPASNTAPGAA
-526 AAASAEATSN
+526 PSAV
-536 AAQGA
+536 Q
-541 ARAGEPAD
+541 AGEPAD
-549 SSASHEVAVRE
+549 SSTSHEVVVRE
-560 QEPVALLEETRQTF
+560 QEPIALLEETRQTF
-574 TIIREKFSLRSRK
+574 TIIREKFALRSRK
-587 Q
+587 

>member
-1 MDKAAQNQANN
+1 MDKAEQNQADNTVEN
-12 AAESSTAPNTS
+12 GTAPNTS
-23 GSASEADNPADA
+23 GNIPGNNPAGA
-35 SVRPETAA
+35 SVRPETVA
-43 SEGAAQNITQSDSA
+43 SEAAAENTA
-57 QSENDKP
+57 SE
-64 ESAKQGSTAAE
+64 TAPAE
-75 ASPAV
+75 ASPTEA
-80 TSATTSPA
+80 TPAEATTPRMEA
-88 EPSPA
+88 VQA
-93 ASTPAGATA
+93 
-102 LHVDAMRLDS
+102 DAVQIDSARLDS
-112 THSVYSTDLDPDDDY
+112 THSVYSNDLDPDDDY

-148 RITRTTHHPRG
+148 RITRTTHHPHG
-159 KQGDPKADPQK
+159 KQGD
-170 AGSQKA
+170 QKA
-176 GTQKAGTPG
+176 GTQKADTQGN
-185 GPDGAAEIIDVGEPE
+185 PDGAAEIIDAGESE

-270 EPYDAY
+270 EPYDGY
-276 LNIIQMILWGLFA
+276 LNILQLILWGLFA

-323 VSFLAMIHLTTNR
+323 VSFLAMIYMTANR

-363 YSVESSEPGAMI
+363 YSVESSESGAMI

-472 HDYTLREVVDEEGVH
+472 RDYTLREVVDEDGVH

-498 AGFSTASGFSAA
+498 AGFRAGGFGAA

-516 FTAPAAPGAA
+516 FTAPGTSGAAEPASATTSAAASSTAPGAA
-526 AAASAEATSN
+526 
-536 AAQGA
+536 
-541 ARAGEPAD
+541 RADGSAD
-549 SSASHEVAVRE
+549 SSVSHEVAVRE

-587 Q
+587 

>member
-1 MDKAAQNQANN
+1 MDKAEQNQADNTAAN
-12 AAESSTAPNTS
+12 SATPNKSSSPTGDTSVRAESA
-23 GSASEADNPADA
+23 ASEAAAEN
-35 SVRPETAA
+35 TAKA
-43 SEGAAQNITQSDSA
+43 GYTQSAPAETSA
-57 QSENDKP
+57 
-64 ESAKQGSTAAE
+64 AKTNAAATSTGVASPAE
-75 ASPAV
+75 ASPA
-80 TSATTSPA
+80 
-88 EPSPA
+88 A
-93 ASTPAGATA
+93 ANTVQ
-102 LHVDAMRLDS
+102 VDAMRLDS
-112 THSVYSTDLDPDDDY
+112 SHSVYSTDLDPDDDY

-159 KQGDPKADPQK
+159 KQGDQK
-170 AGSQKA
+170 
-176 GTQKAGTPG
+176 GT
-185 GPDGAAEIIDVGEPE
+185 PDGAPEIIDAGEPE

-230 KYRGEKNLAAWEER
+230 KYRGEKNLAAWEDR
-244 SSRPMF
+244 TSTPMF

-270 EPYDAY
+270 EPYDGY
-276 LNIIQMILWGLFA
+276 LNIIQLILWGLFA
-289 ADYCIRLYLA
+289 ADYCVRLYLA

-323 VSFLAMIHLTTNR
+323 VSFLAMIHLTANR
-336 QYKRLSELAVKL
+336 QYKRLSELAMKL

-363 YSVESSEPGAMI
+363 YSVESSEPGSMI

-414 GVGMVAVATGAL
+414 GVGLVAVATGAL
-426 ASWIIEKIGGREE
+426 ASWIIEKIGGVEE
-439 QEYPATKADVD
+439 QEHPATKADVD

-472 HDYTLREVVDEEGVH
+472 HDCRLREVVDEEGVH

-498 AGFSTASGFSAA
+498 AGFGTAGFSAT
-510 GFAAAG
+510 GF
-516 FTAPAAPGAA
+516 AAPGA
-526 AAASAEATSN
+526 SADAPN
-536 AAQGA
+536 AAPA
-541 ARAGEPAD
+541 EEPGE
-549 SSASHEVAVRE
+549 SSTSHEVAVRE

>member
-23 GSASEADNPADA
+23 GSASEADNPAGA

-80 TSATTSPA
+80 TSAATSPA

-112 THSVYSTDLDPDDDY
+112 SRAVYSTDLDPDDDY

-148 RITRTTHHPRG
+148 RITRTTHHPHG
-159 KQGDPKADPQK
+159 KGD
-170 AGSQKA
+170 QKA
-176 GTQKAGTPG
+176 GTQGN
-185 GPDGAAEIIDVGEPE
+185 PDGAAEIIDVGEPE

-270 EPYDAY
+270 EPYDGY
-276 LNIIQMILWGLFA
+276 LNILQLILWGLFA

-472 HDYTLREVVDEEGVH
+472 HDYTLREVVDEDGVH

-498 AGFSTASGFSAA
+498 AGFSAGGFGVTGFSAA
-510 GFAAAG
+510 GFAAPGASAD
-516 FTAPAAPGAA
+516 APNAAPTEE
-526 AAASAEATSN
+526 S
-536 AAQGA
+536 
-541 ARAGEPAD
+541 AD
-549 SSASHEVAVRE
+549 SSTPHEVAVRE

>member
-1 MDKAAQNQANN
+1 MDKAEQNQAENTVKN
-12 AAESSTAPNTS
+12 GTAPNASAGNISGNTVGNTS
-23 GSASEADNPADA
+23 GNTSRNIPGD
-35 SVRPETAA
+35 TAA
-43 SEGAAQNITQSDSA
+43 S
-57 QSENDKP
+57 
-64 ESAKQGSTAAE
+64 
-75 ASPAV
+75 
-80 TSATTSPA
+80 SPA
-88 EPSPA
+88 ESASVEA
-93 ASTPAGATA
+93 AAPGMEAVQ
-102 LHVDAMRLDS
+102 VDAVQIDSARLDS

-148 RITRTTHHPRG
+148 RITRTTHHPHG
-159 KQGDPKADPQK
+159 KQGDPQAN
-170 AGSQKA
+170 AH
-176 GTQKAGTPG
+176 
-185 GPDGAAEIIDVGEPE
+185 GAPEVIDAGEPE

-244 SSRPMF
+244 SSTPMF

-323 VSFLAMIHLTTNR
+323 VSFLAMIHLTANR

-386 TTLATVGYGDVYPI
+386 TTLATVGYGDVYPV

-472 HDYTLREVVDEEGVH
+472 HDYTLREVVDEDGVH

-498 AGFSTASGFSAA
+498 AGFNSAGFTAA

-516 FTAPAAPGAA
+516 FTAPGTPGAA

-549 SSASHEVAVRE
+549 SSASHEVAMRE

>member
-1 MDKAAQNQANN
+1 MDKAEQNQADNTVKN
-12 AAESSTAPNTS
+12 GTAPK
-23 GSASEADNPADA
+23 ASVENNPAGA
-35 SVRPETAA
+35 SVRPETVASETTASEAAAENTTKAGYTQSAPAESSAAKTSAAA
-43 SEGAAQNITQSDSA
+43 S
-57 QSENDKP
+57 
-64 ESAKQGSTAAE
+64 
-75 ASPAV
+75 
-80 TSATTSPA
+80 SPA
-88 EPSPA
+88 E
-93 ASTPAGATA
+93 ATA
-102 LHVDAMRLDS
+102 PGMEAVQVDAVQIDSARLDS
-112 THSVYSTDLDPDDDY
+112 THSVYSTDLDPNDDY

-148 RITRTTHHPRG
+148 RITRTTHHPHG
-159 KQGDPKADPQK
+159 KQGD
-170 AGSQKA
+170 QKA
-176 GTQKAGTPG
+176 GTQGN
-185 GPDGAAEIIDVGEPE
+185 PDGAAEIIDAGEPE

-270 EPYDAY
+270 EPYDGY

-289 ADYCIRLYLA
+289 ADYCVRLYLA

-323 VSFLAMIHLTTNR
+323 VSFLAMIYMTANR
-336 QYKRLSELAVKL
+336 QYKRLSELAMKL

-472 HDYTLREVVDEEGVH
+472 HDYTLREVVDEDGVH

-498 AGFSTASGFSAA
+498 AGFSAAGFSAA
-510 GFAAAG
+510 DF
-516 FTAPAAPGAA
+516 AAPGASADAPNA
-526 AAASAEATSN
+526 APTEESAE
-536 AAQGA
+536 
-541 ARAGEPAD
+541 

>member
-1 MDKAAQNQANN
+1 MDKAEQNQTENTVK
-12 AAESSTAPNTS
+12 SGTAPNTS
-23 GSASEADNPADA
+23 AGNSPAGA
-35 SVRPETAA
+35 SVRPETTASGTTA
-43 SEGAAQNITQSDSA
+43 SE
-57 QSENDKP
+57 
-64 ESAKQGSTAAE
+64 TAPAE
-75 ASPAV
+75 ASPA
-80 TSATTSPA
+80 
-88 EPSPA
+88 E
-93 ASTPAGATA
+93 ATA
-102 LHVDAMRLDS
+102 LHVDAVQIDSARLDS
-112 THSVYSTDLDPDDDY
+112 AHSVYSTDLDPDDDY

-159 KQGDPKADPQK
+159 KGD
-170 AGSQKA
+170 
-176 GTQKAGTPG
+176 QKAGTPKTG
-185 GPDGAAEIIDVGEPE
+185 SEGNPDGAAEIIDAGEPE

-244 SSRPMF
+244 SSTPMF

-363 YSVESSEPGAMI
+363 YSVESSAPGAMI

-386 TTLATVGYGDVYPI
+386 TTLATVGYGDVYPV

-472 HDYTLREVVDEEGVH
+472 HDYTLREVVDEDGVH

-498 AGFSTASGFSAA
+498 AAFGAA
-510 GFAAAG
+510 GFTTEG
-516 FTAPAAPGAA
+516 FTAPAG
-526 AAASAEATSN
+526 SAEATSN
-536 AAQGA
+536 TAPGTAQ
-541 ARAGEPAD
+541 AGEPAD
-549 SSASHEVAVRE
+549 SSTSHEVVVRE

-574 TIIREKFSLRSRK
+574 TIIREKFALRSRK
-587 Q
+587 

>member
-1 MDKAAQNQANN
+1 MDKAEQNQAENTVKN
-12 AAESSTAPNTS
+12 GTAPNTS
-23 GSASEADNPADA
+23 AGNSPANSSGDSLASA
-35 SVRPETAA
+35 SVRSETTSSEPAVSETAA
-43 SEGAAQNITQSDSA
+43 S
-57 QSENDKP
+57 K
-64 ESAKQGSTAAE
+64 TAPAEAIPAE
-75 ASPAV
+75 ASPA
-80 TSATTSPA
+80 
-88 EPSPA
+88 EP
-93 ASTPAGATA
+93 TA
-102 LHVDAMRLDS
+102 LPVDAVQIDSARLDS
-112 THSVYSTDLDPDDDY
+112 AHAVYSTDLDPDDDY

-159 KQGDPKADPQK
+159 KGDQK
-170 AGSQKA
+170 AGALNAGAPKTGSQKA
-176 GTQKAGTPG
+176 GTQGN
-185 GPDGAAEIIDVGEPE
+185 PDDAAEIIDAGEPE

-244 SSRPMF
+244 SSTPMF

-270 EPYDAY
+270 EPYDGY

-386 TTLATVGYGDVYPI
+386 TTLATVGYGDVYPV

-457 ELRALLAREYARREA
+457 ELRALLAREFARREA
-472 HDYTLREVVDEEGVH
+472 HDYTLREVVDEDGVH
-487 PVPSEAEAARR
+487 PIPSEAEAARR
-498 AGFSTASGFSAA
+498 AGFGAPSFGAAEPASAA
-510 GFAAAG
+510 
-516 FTAPAAPGAA
+516 TSNTAPGAA
-526 AAASAEATSN
+526 RT
-536 AAQGA
+536 
-541 ARAGEPAD
+541 GEPAN
-549 SSASHEVAVRE
+549 SSTSHEVAVRE
-560 QEPVALLEETRQTF
+560 QEPIALLEETRQTF
-574 TIIREKFSLRSRK
+574 TIIREKFALRSRK
-587 Q
+587 

>member
-23 GSASEADNPADA
+23 GSASEADNPAGA

-43 SEGAAQNITQSDSA
+43 SEGVAQNITQSDSA

-80 TSATTSPA
+80 TSAATSPA

-112 THSVYSTDLDPDDDY
+112 SRAVYSTDLDPDDDY

-148 RITRTTHHPRG
+148 RITRTTHHPHG
-159 KQGDPKADPQK
+159 KQGDQK
-170 AGSQKA
+170 GSQ
-176 GTQKAGTPG
+176 GSS
-185 GPDGAAEIIDVGEPE
+185 DGAPEIIDAGEPE

-214 DPPRRAPRTRL
+214 DPPRHAPRTRL

-270 EPYDAY
+270 EPYDGY
-276 LNIIQMILWGLFA
+276 LNILQLILWGLFA

-336 QYKRLSELAVKL
+336 QYKRLSELGVKL

-457 ELRALLAREYARREA
+457 ELRAMLAREYARREA
-472 HDYTLREVVDEEGVH
+472 HDYTLREVVDEDGVH

-498 AGFSTASGFSAA
+498 TGFGTAGFSAT
-510 GFAAAG
+510 GFAAPSASAD
-516 FTAPAAPGAA
+516 APNAAPTEE
-526 AAASAEATSN
+526 SAE
-536 AAQGA
+536 
-541 ARAGEPAD
+541 
-549 SSASHEVAVRE
+549 SSTSHEVAVRE

-587 Q
+587 

>member
-1 MDKAAQNQANN
+1 MDKAAQNQAENTVKN
-12 AAESSTAPNTS
+12 GTAPNTS
-23 GSASEADNPADA
+23 EGNTSGNISGDNPAGA
-35 SVRPETAA
+35 SVRPETTASETAPAAA
-43 SEGAAQNITQSDSA
+43 S
-57 QSENDKP
+57 P
-64 ESAKQGSTAAE
+64 AE
-75 ASPAV
+75 AS
-80 TSATTSPA
+80 SAAASPA
-88 EPSPA
+88 ES
-93 ASTPAGATA
+93 TA
-102 LHVDAMRLDS
+102 LHVDAVQIDSARLDS
-112 THSVYSTDLDPDDDY
+112 THAVYSTDLDPDDDY

-148 RITRTTHHPRG
+148 RITRTTHHPHG
-159 KQGDPKADPQK
+159 KGD
-170 AGSQKA
+170 QKA
-176 GTQKAGTPG
+176 GTQKAGSPG
-185 GPDGAAEIIDVGEPE
+185 GPDGDAEIIDAGEPE

-270 EPYDAY
+270 EPYDGY
-276 LNIIQMILWGLFA
+276 LNILQLILWGLFA

-323 VSFLAMIHLTTNR
+323 VSFLAMIYMTANR

-516 FTAPAAPGAA
+516 FTAPGTAGAPGAPGTPGAA

-536 AAQGA
+536 TAQGA

-587 Q
+587 

>member
-23 GSASEADNPADA
+23 GSASEADNPAGA

-80 TSATTSPA
+80 TSAATSPA
-88 EPSPA
+88 ESSPA

-112 THSVYSTDLDPDDDY
+112 SRAVYSTDLNPDDDY

-148 RITRTTHHPRG
+148 RITRTTHHPHG
-159 KQGDPKADPQK
+159 KQGD
-170 AGSQKA
+170 QKA
-176 GTQKAGTPG
+176 GTQGN
-185 GPDGAAEIIDVGEPE
+185 PDGAAEIIDAGEPE

-270 EPYDAY
+270 EPYDGY
-276 LNIIQMILWGLFA
+276 LNILQLILWGLFA

-323 VSFLAMIHLTTNR
+323 VSFLAMIYMTANR

-386 TTLATVGYGDVYPI
+386 TTLATVGYGDVYPV

-472 HDYTLREVVDEEGVH
+472 HDYTLREVVDEDGLH

-516 FTAPAAPGAA
+516 FTAPGTSGAA

-536 AAQGA
+536 TAPGA
-541 ARAGEPAD
+541 ARAGEPAEA
-549 SSASHEVAVRE
+549 STSHEVAVRE

-587 Q
+587 

>member
-1 MDKAAQNQANN
+1 MDKAEQNQAENTVKN
-12 AAESSTAPNTS
+12 GTAPK
-23 GSASEADNPADA
+23 ASVENNPAGA
-35 SVRPETAA
+35 SVRSETVASETTGSETA
-43 SEGAAQNITQSDSA
+43 
-57 QSENDKP
+57 P
-64 ESAKQGSTAAE
+64 AE
-75 ASPAV
+75 ASP
-80 TSATTSPA
+80 TEATPA
-88 EPSPA
+88 EGT
-93 ASTPAGATA
+93 TPRMEAVQA
-102 LHVDAMRLDS
+102 DAVQIDSARLDS

-148 RITRTTHHPRG
+148 RITRTTHHPHG
-159 KQGDPKADPQK
+159 KGD
-170 AGSQKA
+170 QKA
-176 GTQKAGTPG
+176 GTQKAGSPG
-185 GPDGAAEIIDVGEPE
+185 GPDGDAEIIDAGEPE

-270 EPYDAY
+270 EPYDGY
-276 LNIIQMILWGLFA
+276 LNILQLILWGLFA

-323 VSFLAMIHLTTNR
+323 VSFLAMIYMTANR

-386 TTLATVGYGDVYPI
+386 TTLATVGYGDVYPV

-472 HDYTLREVVDEEGVH
+472 HDYTLREVVDEDGVH

-498 AGFSTASGFSAA
+498 AGFSAA

-516 FTAPAAPGAA
+516 FTAPGAAEPASAAP
-526 AAASAEATSN
+526 AASAEATSN

-587 Q
+587 

>member
-1 MDKAAQNQANN
+1 MDKAEQNQAENTVKN
-12 AAESSTAPNTS
+12 GTTPNTS
-23 GSASEADNPADA
+23 AGNISGNSPAGA
-35 SVRPETAA
+35 SVRPETTVSGTTA
-43 SEGAAQNITQSDSA
+43 SE
-57 QSENDKP
+57 
-64 ESAKQGSTAAE
+64 TAPAE
-75 ASPAV
+75 ASPAE
-80 TSATTSPA
+80 ANPAAASPA
-88 EPSPA
+88 E
-93 ASTPAGATA
+93 ASLAEATA
-102 LHVDAMRLDS
+102 LHVDAVQIDSARLDS
-112 THSVYSTDLDPDDDY
+112 THSVYSNDLDPDDDY

-159 KQGDPKADPQK
+159 KGDPKAGAPNTGAPK
-170 AGSQKA
+170 TGARKTGSQKA
-176 GTQKAGTPG
+176 GPQGN
-185 GPDGAAEIIDVGEPE
+185 PDDAAEIIDAGEPE

-244 SSRPMF
+244 SSTPMF

-270 EPYDAY
+270 EPYDGY

-363 YSVESSEPGAMI
+363 YSVESAEPGAMI

-386 TTLATVGYGDVYPI
+386 TTLATVGYGDVYPV

-426 ASWIIEKIGGREE
+426 ASWIIEKFGGREE

-457 ELRALLAREYARREA
+457 ELRALLAREYAHREA
-472 HDYTLREVVDEEGVH
+472 HNYTLREVVDEDGVH
-487 PVPSEAEAARR
+487 PIPSEAEAARR
-498 AGFSTASGFSAA
+498 AGFGAAEPASAA
-510 GFAAAG
+510 ASN
-516 FTAPAAPGAA
+516 TAPGAA
-526 AAASAEATSN
+526 RT
-536 AAQGA
+536 
-541 ARAGEPAD
+541 GEPAD
-549 SSASHEVAVRE
+549 SSTSHEVAVRE
-560 QEPVALLEETRQTF
+560 QEPIALLEETRQTF
-574 TIIREKFSLRSRK
+574 TIIREKFALRSRK
-587 Q
+587 